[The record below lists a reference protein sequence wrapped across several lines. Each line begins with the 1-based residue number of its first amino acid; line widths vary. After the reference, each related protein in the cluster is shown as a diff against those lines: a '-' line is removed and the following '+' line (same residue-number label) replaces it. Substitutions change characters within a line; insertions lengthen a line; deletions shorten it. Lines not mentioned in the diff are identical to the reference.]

1 MRKSSKSTRAKFDHR
16 NLIAPGASIYM
27 IGLNSGTS
35 GDGLDAALVRFEKN
49 KAPEILITETYRYEK
64 KVRDDIIAC
73 GELDF
78 VDGLRW
84 LELDF
89 ELGHI
94 IGRYA
99 KRFLSR
105 IKKAGHKADLIGSHG
120 QTIRHLPSGF
130 KHTLTLQVGDPSCIA
145 QITGLPVV
153 ADFRRSDMAA
163 GGQGAPLS
171 PLLHERLFRH
181 EKRWRAIVNIGGI
194 ANITVL
200 PPAKLRWL
208 PLAGDCGPGNMAIDL
223 AMKKLFNRAF
233 DKHGRVALA
242 GNPHE
247 KLVSQVLRRGF
258 FKLSAPKSTGRE
270 QFGRIFVDEILE
282 KSGRD
287 SEEDVVSTITE
298 LTVRGIADF
307 LNRFAG
313 KTEEIYLCGGGAKN
327 DYIVSR
333 LRQIFQGKELTTTA
347 ALGYDPDYLE
357 AVLWAYLA
365 FCFMIKRPV
374 DSSRYTGST
383 KPYIPGKL
391 CFS

>member
-1 MRKSSKSTRAKFDHR
+1 MRKSSKSIRVKSDYK
-16 NLIAPGASIYM
+16 NMIARGASIYV

-35 GDGLDAALVRFEKN
+35 GDGLDAALVRFERG
-49 KAPEILITETYRYEK
+49 KAPEVLICETYKYAK
-64 KVRDDIIAC
+64 KVKDDIIAC
-73 GELDF
+73 GEADF

-89 ELGHI
+89 ELGHV

-99 KRFLSR
+99 KRFLTR
-105 IKKAGHKADLIGSHG
+105 IVKAGHKADLIGSHG

-130 KHTLTLQVGDPSCIA
+130 KHPLTLQVGDPSCIA

-181 EKRWRAIVNIGGI
+181 QRSWRAIVNIGGI

-200 PPAKLRWL
+200 PPVKSRR
-208 PLAGDCGPGNMAIDL
+208 PPSAGDCGPGNMAIDL
-223 AMKKLFNRAF
+223 AMKKLFDRTF
-233 DKHGRVALA
+233 DKHGRAASA
-242 GNPHE
+242 GSPYQ
-247 KLVSQVLRRGF
+247 KLVSQVLRRSF
-258 FKLSAPKSTGRE
+258 FRLSPPKSTGRE
-270 QFGRIFVDEILE
+270 QFGRVFVDNILK
-282 KSGRD
+282 KSGKIP
-287 SEEDVVSTITE
+287 EENVVSTITE
-298 LTVRGIADF
+298 ITVRGIADF
-307 LNRFAG
+307 LNRFA
-313 KTEEIYLCGGGAKN
+313 ERVDEIYLCGGGARN
-327 DYIVSR
+327 AYIVSR
-333 LRQIFQGKELTTTA
+333 LKQIFPGKDLMTTA
-347 ALGYDPDYLE
+347 ALGYDPDFLE

-365 FCFMIKRPV
+365 FRFMMKRSV
-374 DSSRYTGST
+374 DSSRYTGAT